1 MTRLTFQFFFSL
13 DGDCHSLKRD
23 HTHRSSIFFLL
34 NNINERYCKGTTL
47 WDAPIFPLNSG
58 TWKFIASLR
67 TEAANNMTQDAETG
81 QWNWIVFSSAWNAV
95 RNVSPPFEFHSI
107 VWFTESL
114 ATVLKFLL
122 FAKGFQKQDAY

>member
-1 MTRLTFQFFFSL
+1 
-13 DGDCHSLKRD
+13 
-23 HTHRSSIFFLL
+23 
-34 NNINERYCKGTTL
+34 
-47 WDAPIFPLNSG
+47 
-58 TWKFIASLR
+58 
-67 TEAANNMTQDAETG
+67 MTQDAETG